1 MTISFIMQVGVLPVL
16 LLLMATAIY
25 APTVRTSTL
34 VINPAMLYAHHD
46 IMQIRP
52 VDFANNATV
61 VANNVTGDTLKTV
74 LNVFHHPTINI
85 YYCLRFA

>member
-1 MTISFIMQVGVLPVL
+1 MQVDVLLVL

-25 APTVRTSTL
+25 APTVRTNTL
-34 VINPAMLYAHHD
+34 VINPAMVYAHHD
-46 IMQIRP
+46 IMQMRP
-52 VDFANNATV
+52 VDFVNNATV

-85 YYCLRFA
+85 YYCQRYA